1 MQSVFHGSRSC
12 SQEFLLYKSDSREDE
27 QKSSETLVVSEE
39 FQKRFPDK
47 SSGKLLIESA
57 MTVLDS
63 SLTFAVML
71 IRSPMFFLEAAK
83 IADDFCRQERA
94 VWGIAEQHLLACF
107 FPDKSVESAF
117 KLAHKLIGKL
127 PLNQNI
133 NIGIAGYPQANF
145 SRDRIIENAR
155 KALEHA
161 AISGPGKIA
170 VFDAVSLNIS
180 GDKFYQEGH
189 IHKAIEE
196 FKTALLLDPSN
207 VNIHNSLGV
216 CYGALGAHKSALEE
230 FETAIQIAPNE
241 VMAHYNAGLVT
252 LLMADTEKAL
262 IHFSNAAQT
271 GEDVFEVYFQLGKLH
286 LKSEKPE
293 NAKEFLGK
301 ATVIKPD
308 SVSAWRYL
316 GECCTALNLTEE
328 AIKAYKKAVKLNPSD
343 AESLSALGELFILQG
358 ENPDIAIAFCQHS
371 IEITQDNGLFRHRL
385 GLAYF
390 KQNRLEEAL
399 KEFQKAIECGY
410 DSSEF
415 IEKISDIR
423 DYESIKYPITRK

>member
-12 SQEFLLYKSDSREDE
+12 SQEFLLYKSNSREDG
-27 QKSSETLVVSEE
+27 QKSSEMLVVSEE
-39 FQKRFPDK
+39 FQKLFPDK
-47 SSGKLLIESA
+47 PAGKSLIESA

-63 SLTFAVML
+63 SLTFVVML
-71 IRSPMFFLEAAK
+71 IRSPLFFLEAAK
-83 IADDFCRQERA
+83 IADEFCRQERA
-94 VWGIAEQHLLACF
+94 VWGIAEQYLLACF

-117 KLAHKLIGKL
+117 KLAYKLIGKL

-145 SRDRIIENAR
+145 SRDRMIENAR

-170 VFDAVSLNIS
+170 VFDAISLNIS
-180 GDKFYQEGH
+180 GDRFYEDGH

-216 CYGALGAHKSALEE
+216 CYSVLGAHKSALEE

-252 LLMADTEKAL
+252 LLMEDTEKAL
-262 IHFSNAAQT
+262 AHFSDAAKT
-271 GEDVFEVYFQLGKLH
+271 GEDVFEVSFQLGKLY
-286 LKSEKPE
+286 LKSGKPE
-293 NAKEFLGK
+293 NAKKFLEK
-301 ATVIKPD
+301 ATTIKSD
-308 SVSAWRYL
+308 SILTWRYL
-316 GECCTALNLTEE
+316 GECCAALSLTEE
-328 AIKAYKKAVKLNPSD
+328 AIRAYKKAIKLNPSD
-343 AESLSALGELFILQG
+343 AESLSALGELFVLQG
-358 ENPDIAIAFCQHS
+358 ENPDIAIAFCRHS
-371 IEITQDNGLFRHRL
+371 VEIAPDNGLFRHRL

-390 KQNRLEEAL
+390 KQNQLEEAL
-399 KEFQKAIECGY
+399 TEFRKAAEFGHN
-410 DSSEF
+410 SSEF
-415 IEKISDIR
+415 IEKISNMT
-423 DYESIKYPITRK
+423 PILPA

>member
-12 SQEFLLYKSDSREDE
+12 SQEFLFCKSDSLREDE
-27 QKSSETLVVSEE
+27 QKSSETLIVSDE
-39 FQKRFPDK
+39 FQMLFPDK
-47 SSGKLLIESA
+47 PSGKLLIESA
-57 MTVLDS
+57 MTALDS

-71 IRSPMFFLEAAK
+71 IRSPLFFLEAAK

-145 SRDRIIENAR
+145 SRDRIIENAQ

-161 AISGPGKIA
+161 AISGPGKVA

-180 GDKFYQEGH
+180 GDRFYQEGH
-189 IHKAIEE
+189 IHKAIDE

-252 LLMADTEKAL
+252 LLMDDTEKAL
-262 IHFSNAAQT
+262 LHFSNAAQT
-271 GEDVFEVYFQLGKLH
+271 GEDVFEVSFQLGKLY
-286 LKSEKPE
+286 LKSGKPE
-293 NAKEFLGK
+293 NAKEFLEK
-301 ATVIKPD
+301 ATLIKPEFI
-308 SVSAWRYL
+308 SAWRYM
-316 GECCTALNLTEE
+316 GECCAALNLTED
-328 AIKAYKKAVKLNPSD
+328 AVKAYKKAVKLNPSD
-343 AESLSALGELFILQG
+343 AESLSALGDLFVLQG
-358 ENPDIAIAFCQHS
+358 ENTDIAIAFCQHS
-371 IEITQDNGLFRHRL
+371 VEIAPDNGLFRHRL

-390 KQNRLEEAL
+390 KQDRLEEAL

-415 IEKISDIR
+415 TEKISKLK
-423 DYESIKYPITRK
+423 SP